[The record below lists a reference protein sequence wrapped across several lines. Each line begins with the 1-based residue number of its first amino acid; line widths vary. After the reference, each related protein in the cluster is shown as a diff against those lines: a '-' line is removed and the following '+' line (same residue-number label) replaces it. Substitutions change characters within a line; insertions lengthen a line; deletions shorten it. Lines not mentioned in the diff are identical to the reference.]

1 LRQLFEN
8 DHRRKAPKHAVGQL
22 IGTAIERP
30 ANKKTQIQKYYIA
43 EHHKEYIAA
52 LHNYQRSEEGQNKH
66 SLTQQHDTLKHIWAE
81 KGDAWVEELTKQRD
95 AIHEAKWGDYKEK
108 QVAFLTGAPKNRDWG
123 L

>member
-43 EHHKEYIAA
+43 EHHEEYIAA

-95 AIHEAKWGDYKEK
+95 AIHEATVKDKTVQVFSSSEK
-108 QVAFLTGAPKNRDWG
+108 VG